1 MQKRQRELPHYFEL
15 VAAALILAAGCVWP
29 FAAWGQENGKEIP
42 PGLVA
47 RTETFFRAL
56 SDTTAEPERA
66 FRELL
71 ASGPLASRTNEV
83 KKLAERYRKL
93 QQQHGSF
100 VQAERISAKVIGSDV
115 VNLRYLHKAEK
126 SPVAWYFTYYRP
138 PGATGQIQEWVVI
151 SLRFDTRIDE
161 LVP

>member
-56 SDTTAEPERA
+56 SDTTAEPE
-66 FRELL
+66 
-71 ASGPLASRTNEV
+71 ASRLDMTSRTGPRSPSW
-83 KKLAERYRKL
+83 L
-93 QQQHGSF
+93 SISSP
-100 VQAERISAKVIGSDV
+100 ISA
-115 VNLRYLHKAEK
+115 
-126 SPVAWYFTYYRP
+126 
-138 PGATGQIQEWVVI
+138 
-151 SLRFDTRIDE
+151 
-161 LVP
+161 